1 MEGDD
6 TTKLLQMAV
15 SALNWGTGDP
25 SSSVTGDPILQ
36 LTRGTTGN
44 KPDVRTEGTSISSSE
59 RFTDMLN
66 W

>member
-1 MEGDD
+1 MDGDD

-25 SSSVTGDPILQ
+25 SSSVTDDPILQ

-44 KPDVRTEGTSISSSE
+44 RPEVRTEGTSISSSE
-59 RFTDMLN
+59 FTDMLN